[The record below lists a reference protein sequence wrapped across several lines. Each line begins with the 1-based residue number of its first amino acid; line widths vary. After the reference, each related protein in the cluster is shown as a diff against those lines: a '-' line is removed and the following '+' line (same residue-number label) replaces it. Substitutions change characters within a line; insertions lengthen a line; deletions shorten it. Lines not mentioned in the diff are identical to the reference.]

1 MTHILTL
8 VVAASLITQALA
20 QTPAPAAKPTP
31 LQLAETY
38 YLKGQMA
45 EKAGDPVAAKQAYQ
59 AALQANPKHANARYS
74 LGQVKINAG
83 SIAAGGREAKFG
95 AVMIP
100 EFNITDATLTETLDY
115 LRVIMDKQTQG
126 KEVPNFVIQDP
137 KKQLADIR
145 INLKL
150 KNTPARGVMKYLMD
164 QAGARVRYDEF
175 AIVVIPLGAPK

>member
-8 VVAASLITQALA
+8 VVAASLIALAPA

-31 LQLAETY
+31 AQLAESY
-38 YLKGQMA
+38 YLKGKLA
-45 EKAGDPVAAKQAYQ
+45 ENAGDPAAAKQAYE
-59 AALQANPKHANARYS
+59 AALQANPRHAEARYS

-83 SIAAGGREAKFG
+83 TIAAGGREAKFG

-100 EFNITDATLTETLDY
+100 EFNITDASLTETLDF
-115 LRVIMDKQTQG
+115 LRATMEKQTQG

-164 QAGARVRYDEF
+164 QVGAKVRYDEF
-175 AIVVIPLGAPK
+175 AIVIIPLGAPK